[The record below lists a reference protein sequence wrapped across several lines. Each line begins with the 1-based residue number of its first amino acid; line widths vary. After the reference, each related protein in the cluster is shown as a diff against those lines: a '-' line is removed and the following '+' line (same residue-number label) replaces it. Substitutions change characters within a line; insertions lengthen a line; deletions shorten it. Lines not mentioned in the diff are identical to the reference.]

1 MIAFGDAVERQ
12 CEAWGSV
19 PALDERLGARQH
31 AAREFL
37 GLFGW
42 ANPEIWTSPDLSE
55 SNHSVSFRWHDVDAP
70 SVVAHFV
77 PNGALDG
84 PASLEKRG
92 LDLDVHSAQVVSAVN
107 RQGIHYAFVTDMQVF
122 YLYDARNASLLLTA
136 ESPVAFVRD
145 FDDVLIDAQLRAGSL
160 SDVRRQPRSYVAR
173 QLRLW
178 QERCWEMLH
187 TEWRVEDS
195 AAHLAI
201 DRLLVLR
208 YALDAGVLDRP
219 GWEVAAPFAVLVSP
233 FCQRPIKGCGQ
244 AFVELC
250 GAAGKQWRAGIYE
263 ALPSLESVLEQDE
276 VAETLLRECGLLSRA
291 KFDPATVLESFNF
304 GDASEKARVRM
315 IPEENE
321 DRLEFLS
328 AQTVDTID
336 DARVEVDLEEEGY
349 RSITHWLDQLLAC
362 YARVSATVAASDAG
376 TSNESD
382 MDLFDWSAKNDAQP
396 NAVRDPWTYAFEQ
409 GLVIRFKTERQFR
422 TARLLLYL
430 YVVDRY
436 AESGIRL
443 NGFPPIEGAF
453 VSHEVARSAKTTD
466 LPTAIRKAL

>member
-1 MIAFGDAVERQ
+1 MIAFGDAIERQ
-12 CEAWGSV
+12 CVAWSTV

-31 AAREFL
+31 SAREFL
-37 GLFGW
+37 RLFGW
-42 ANPEIWTSPDLSE
+42 SSPEVWSSPDLPDSD
-55 SNHSVSFRWHDVDAP
+55 HSVSFRWHDVDAP
-70 SVVAHFV
+70 SIVAHFV
-77 PNGALDG
+77 PNGALEH
-84 PASLEKRG
+84 PASLDKRG
-92 LDLDVHSAQVVSAVN
+92 LDLDQRTAQVVSAVN

-122 YLYDARNASLLLTA
+122 YLYDARTGSLLLTA
-136 ESPVAFVRD
+136 DSPLTFVRE
-145 FDDVLIDAQLRAGSL
+145 FDDLLVDEQLRAGSL
-160 SDVRRQPRSYVAR
+160 SDVRRQPRSFVAR
-173 QLRLW
+173 QLRVW

-187 TEWRVEDS
+187 TEWRVDDAS
-195 AAHLAI
+195 AHLAI

-233 FCQRPIKGCGQ
+233 YCQRPINGCGR

-250 GAAGKQWRAGIYE
+250 GAAGKHWRAGIFDPVP
-263 ALPSLESVLEQDE
+263 ALESVLEQDA

-304 GDASEKARVRM
+304 GEAAEKARVRM

-321 DRLEFLS
+321 ERLEYLA
-328 AQTVDTID
+328 AQTLDTID
-336 DARVEVDLEEEGY
+336 DARVEIDLDDEGY
-349 RSITHWLDQLLAC
+349 RSITHWLDHLLEC
-362 YARVSATVAASDAG
+362 YARVSATASAA
-376 TSNESD
+376 NVVESHTDD
-382 MDLFDWSAKNDAQP
+382 MDLFDWSAMNDSQP
-396 NAVRDPWTYAFEQ
+396 AAVRDPWTYAFEH
-409 GLVIRFKTERQFR
+409 GLAIRFSTERQFR

-453 VSHEVARSAKTTD
+453 VSRTVARRATSTD
-466 LPTAIRKAL
+466 TPAAIRDAL

>member
-1 MIAFGDAVERQ
+1 MIAFGDAIEQRCV
-12 CEAWGSV
+12 AWSTV

-31 AAREFL
+31 LAREFL
-37 GLFGW
+37 NLFGW
-42 ANPEIWTSPDLSE
+42 ASPEIWSSPDLTDSD
-55 SNHSVSFRWHDVDAP
+55 HSVSFRWHDVDAP
-70 SVVAHFV
+70 SIVAHFV
-77 PNGALDG
+77 PNGSLDH

-92 LDLDVHSAQVVSAVN
+92 LDLDLHSAQVVSAVN

-122 YLYDARNASLLLTA
+122 YLYDARTASLLLTA
-136 ESPVAFVRD
+136 DSPVAFVRD
-145 FDDVLIDAQLRAGSL
+145 FDDLLVDKQLRAGSL

-173 QLRLW
+173 QLRVW

-187 TEWRVEDS
+187 TEWRVDDS
-195 AAHLAI
+195 AAHLAT

-208 YALDAGVLDRP
+208 YAMDAGVLDRP

-233 FCQRPIKGCGQ
+233 YCQRPITGCGR

-250 GAAGKQWRAGIYE
+250 EGAGKHWQAGLFDSI
-263 ALPSLESVLEQDE
+263 PSLESVLEQDA

-321 DRLEFLS
+321 ERLEYLS
-328 AQTVDTID
+328 GQTADTID
-336 DARVEVDLEEEGY
+336 DARVHVDLDEEGY
-349 RSITHWLDQLLAC
+349 RSITHWLDHLLEC
-362 YARVSATVAASDAG
+362 YARVSATAAAADIS
-376 TSNESD
+376 ESTPGD
-382 MDLFDWSAKNDAQP
+382 MDLFDWSAMNDAQP
-396 NAVRDPWTYAFEQ
+396 QAVRDPWRYAFDH
-409 GLVIRFKTERQFR
+409 GLVIRFSTERQFR

-453 VSHEVARSAKTTD
+453 ISRDVARSTETIDSPA
-466 LPTAIRKAL
+466 AIRKAL